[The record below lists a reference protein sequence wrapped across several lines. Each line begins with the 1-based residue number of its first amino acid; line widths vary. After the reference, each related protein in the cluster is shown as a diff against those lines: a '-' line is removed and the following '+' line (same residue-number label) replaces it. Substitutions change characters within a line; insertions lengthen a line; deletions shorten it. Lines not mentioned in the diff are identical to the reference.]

1 MTQKKLLLSLP
12 SLFYSHCPA
21 AGSSGSPPQ
30 GQTISAGTSE
40 YVLFLFLFF
49 AKKACIFPNDVLI

>member
-40 YVLFLFLFF
+40 HVLFLFLFF
-49 AKKACIFPNDVLI
+49 CKKRLAFFQMMC

>member
-40 YVLFLFLFF
+40 YVLFLFF
-49 AKKACIFPNDVLI
+49 IFL